1 VRHAHSKAV
10 FAVGILRYFKVAS
23 PRLCIARLGLR
34 NFIHEVNDA
43 LQIGYLLAQ
52 NVELALCERRRFGFL
67 LQLVLPVC
75 KILLRLGDSVVH
87 VVGLELGGDQKL
99 PQMFLLRFLAHC
111 CVFVFTLTKQ
121 LILAR

>member
-1 VRHAHSKAV
+1 MFSAR
-10 FAVGILRYFKVAS
+10 RKVY
-23 PRLCIARLGLR
+23 GM
-34 NFIHEVNDA
+34 
-43 LQIGYLLAQ
+43 
-52 NVELALCERRRFGFL
+52 NVYKYV
-67 LQLVLPVC
+67 VLPVC

-99 PQMFLLRFLAHC
+99 PQMFLLRFVAHC